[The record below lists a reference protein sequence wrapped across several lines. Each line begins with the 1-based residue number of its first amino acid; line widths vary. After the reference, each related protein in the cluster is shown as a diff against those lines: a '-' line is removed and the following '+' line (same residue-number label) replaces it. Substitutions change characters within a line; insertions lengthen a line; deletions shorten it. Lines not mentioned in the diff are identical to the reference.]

1 MLNPKRSSG
10 VLEATRREN
19 GSQSSKLHGRTTSA
33 HPQPLEISFSAHRKA
48 LLWEHNRLGES

>member
-19 GSQSSKLHGRTTSA
+19 GSQRSKLPGMMTSA
-33 HPQPLEISFSAHRKA
+33 HPKPLEIRI
-48 LLWEHNRLGES
+48 